1 MKKHIIVACGG
12 AVATSTVA
20 ADAIRNLCKENGIDA
35 DVQQMRIIEIENNL
49 DGVDLVVTTM
59 RIKPT
64 FDTPYVCGMSFL
76 TGIGKAKTEKQILD
90 ILKK

>member
-1 MKKHIIVACGG
+1 MKKIIVACGG

-20 ADAIRNLCKENGIDA
+20 ANAIRELCAANGIAA
-35 DVQQMRIIEIENNL
+35 DVQQLRIIEIEGNL

-64 FDTPYVCGMSFL
+64 FATPYVNGMAFL
-76 TGIGKAKTEKQILD
+76 TGINREATEQKILD
-90 ILKK
+90 VLSA

>member
-1 MKKHIIVACGG
+1 MKKIIVACGG

-20 ADAIRNLCKENGIDA
+20 ADAIRELCKEHGIKA
-35 DVQQMRIIEIENNL
+35 EVMQMRIIEIEGNL

-64 FDTPYVCGMSFL
+64 FSVPYVNGMAFL
-76 TGIGKAKTEKQILD
+76 TGINREATEQKILD
-90 ILKK
+90 ILQK

>member
-1 MKKHIIVACGG
+1 MKKKIIVACGG

-20 ADAIRNLCKENGIDA
+20 ADAIRELCKDKGIDA
-35 DVQQMRIIEIENNL
+35 EVQQMRIIEIESSL

-64 FDTPYVCGMSFL
+64 FSTPYVNGMAFL
-76 TGIGKAKTEKQILD
+76 TGINKEKTEQQILD
-90 ILKK
+90 VLRA